1 MTGALQIRKTIT
13 DRQENLLNCTKRHES
28 KFHQFLTIHET
39 DHEGHNK
46 DKTKIQLV
54 NPGNFLQK
62 LHQVPLPLCSLFR
75 HNVRKEH
82 IQKVE
87 M

>member
-13 DRQENLLNCTKRHES
+13 DRQENLLNCTKRRES

-46 DKTKIQLV
+46 DKTKI
-54 NPGNFLQK
+54 
-62 LHQVPLPLCSLFR
+62 LPSKF
-75 HNVRKEH
+75 NW
-82 IQKVE
+82 
-87 M
+87 